1 MGKDAQQLRDLMTRE
16 EWKDLFYEL
25 YEVKQLTMKQIAD
38 RLDTTKPPLRQVL
51 KEVGI
56 SLPRKKKK
64 KSHKFK
70 GEI

>member
-1 MGKDAQQLRDLMTRE
+1 MNYQNSILKKDNTIIKLENIVMKAN
-16 EWKDLFYEL
+16 Y
-25 YEVKQLTMKQIAD
+25 VLTMKQIAD

-56 SLPRKKKK
+56 SLPRGRRK